1 MAKLCIALGLCAAAA
16 FFSLSQFATR
26 RGRQGDDVKA
36 LCTWLTSATVPG
48 RLRQWALTSP
58 LLDCAALLSQQQVL
72 SSAPYF
78 ATSQESQY
86 RTTFPVTTDFSAAPW
101 SSEDEFTPTKVQ
113 EQEKETTTMPGSSP
127 SVTALENEEKTDTE
141 SSTRSVTDWWPSY
154 NDASTSTDTSH
165 IPSHTTEAYQ
175 MEWSGKT
182 THSEGIFTVQR
193 KRDTEETLGENS
205 FTVKKDPWTTA
216 YPAIADKDIEPRRG
230 DPTLKPV
237 TTAGPTEV
245 RQETLPPELPL
256 PSSKGARREITTFS
270 FSNLAAA
277 PQQKQT
283 VNDKATTEF
292 DAKVKD
298 NAKLG
303 AFSSFRVF
311 RGKGTVA
318 NEFITP
324 ETPYS
329 DIDQQETQSTIHP
342 HLVTVLMRGEKELFS
357 GSTPPVKSDMEDK
370 KTTSLSST
378 LSKLERDTYV
388 TVSTFDM
395 PSQPSAQMYGTANAS
410 TNLYAQVENQT
421 TTAPLSHSPG
431 PEFQDKYFATSG
443 SLSRSVSEQF
453 ESNNTSPYNLVER
466 QGEKDTTEPPSK
478 LLAYASTERSLK
490 TVLSSASDIVLKS
503 EEYTSTIIPP
513 PESFT
518 SSNYTYGTTTT
529 AVDTS
534 ALSDESVRSMTIEK
548 LPVQTREQ
556 TSSASVA
563 LVEPSSVRKH
573 MDRTTSSAVTP
584 STLPNVQTSTTT
596 EPTPEEPEGPKVVC
610 YFSASSFFRQG
621 RGRYTPEEI
630 DPQLCTHVIYGST
643 SLDNGS
649 LHVGNAGYVANIKY
663 DLYNRTLALKA
674 VNRRLKVLLSLG
686 DWDHILAHEDKCASF
701 VSNDGARHSFAQH
714 AATFAAA
721 HRFDGL
727 NVDWTS
733 FVGDECDSLPD
744 RRNFVLLLQD
754 IREACNNF
762 NPPLLLTAAIAGN
775 VDVIRKAYDVAEI
788 FNQTDFTS
796 VMAYDYFGT
805 ESPVVAHYSPLQSA
819 TDETNPEMS
828 IEYVLNAL
836 IAMGA
841 PSEKLVLGVPF
852 HARSYTLANP
862 RLNYIGA
869 PANGKGNP
877 GPVTVTPGILAY
889 YEICSAIKAGGWTT
903 MLDPRAGVYAYS
915 GDQWVCFDGPRS
927 LMRKARFA
935 LKMGLAGLMASDV
948 SMDDFAGECGRKRPL
963 LNAIHRVFYPPKTTA
978 SG

>member
-58 LLDCAALLSQQQVL
+58 LLDCASLLSQQEVL

-78 ATSQESQY
+78 ATSQENQY
-86 RTTFPVTTDFSAAPW
+86 RTTFPVTTDFPVSPW
-101 SSEDEFTPTKVQ
+101 SRYDEFTSTKVQ
-113 EQEKETTTMPGSSP
+113 EEQEKETTRMPGSSP
-127 SVTALENEEKTDTE
+127 TVTALENEQKTDTE
-141 SSTRSVTDWWPSY
+141 GSTRSVTDWWPSL
-154 NDASTSTDTSH
+154 NDASTSTHTSH
-165 IPSHTTEAYQ
+165 SPSHIREAHQ
-175 MEWSGKT
+175 MGWSGKT

-193 KRDTEETLGENS
+193 KRDTEETSDENS
-205 FTVKKDPWTTA
+205 FTVKQDPWATS
-216 YPAIADKDIEPRRG
+216 YPAIADKDIEPTKG
-230 DPTLKPV
+230 DPTLKSV
-237 TTAGPTEV
+237 TTAGPTED
-245 RQETLPPELPL
+245 QHEILPPELPL
-256 PSSKGARREITTFS
+256 LSSMGARREITTFS
-270 FSNLAAA
+270 FSNLAVA

-283 VNDKATTEF
+283 MNDKATTEF
-292 DAKVKD
+292 EDKVKD

-303 AFSSFRVF
+303 AFTSFRVF
-311 RGKGTVA
+311 KGKDTVA
-318 NEFITP
+318 REFITSA
-324 ETPYS
+324 TPYS

-342 HLVTVLMRGEKELFS
+342 ALVTVLMRGEIELFS

-388 TVSTFDM
+388 TVSVFDM
-395 PSQPSAQMYGTANAS
+395 PLQPSAQRYGTASNAS
-410 TNLYAQVENQT
+410 TKIENKT
-421 TTAPLSHSPG
+421 TTAPLSHSPE
-431 PEFQDKYFATSG
+431 PEFQDKYFTTSG
-443 SLSRSVSEQF
+443 SLSRSVSQQS
-453 ESNNTSPYNLVER
+453 ESNNTLPYNVVER
-466 QGEKDTTEPPSK
+466 QGEKDTTELPSK
-478 LLAYASTERSLK
+478 LLVHASTKRSVK
-490 TVLSSASDIVLKS
+490 TVLSSESDIVLKS
-503 EEYTSTIIPP
+503 EEYTSTIVPP
-513 PESFT
+513 PESFI
-518 SSNYTYGTTTT
+518 SSNYTYGTTPA

-534 ALSDESVRSMTIEK
+534 ALSDESVRSMTTEK
-548 LPVQTREQ
+548 LPLQSREQ

-563 LVEPSSVRKH
+563 LVEQSSVRKH
-573 MDRTTSSAVTP
+573 MDSPTSSAVTP
-584 STLPNVQTSTTT
+584 PSLPNVQTATTT

-610 YFSASSFFRQG
+610 HFSASSFFRQG
-621 RGRYTPEEI
+621 RGRYTPEKI
-630 DPQLCTHVIYGST
+630 DPQLCTHVIYGFT
-643 SLDNGS
+643 SLDNDS
-649 LHVGNAGYVANIKY
+649 LHVGSAGYVANIKY

-674 VNRRLKVLLSLG
+674 VNLRLKVLLSLG
-686 DWDHILAHEDKCASF
+686 DWDHILAHEDKCTSFASNA
-701 VSNDGARHSFAQH
+701 SARHSFAQH

-727 NVDWTS
+727 SVDWTS

-744 RRNFVLLLQD
+744 RRNFVLLL
-754 IREACNNF
+754 
-762 NPPLLLTAAIAGN
+762 
-775 VDVIRKAYDVAEI
+775 
-788 FNQTDFTS
+788 QTDFTS

-869 PANGKGNP
+869 PANGKGIP
-877 GPVTVTPGILAY
+877 GPVTATPGILAY

-935 LKMGLAGLMASDV
+935 LKMGLAGIMASDV
-948 SMDDFAGECGRKRPL
+948 SMDDFAGECGRERPL
-963 LNAIHRVFYPPKTTA
+963 LNAIHRVLYPPRTTVVARA